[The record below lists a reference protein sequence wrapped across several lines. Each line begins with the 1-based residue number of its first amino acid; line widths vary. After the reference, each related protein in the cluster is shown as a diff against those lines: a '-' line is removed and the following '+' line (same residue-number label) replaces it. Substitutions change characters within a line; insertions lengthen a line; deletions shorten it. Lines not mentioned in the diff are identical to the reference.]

1 MSLSIS
7 TLFAEKASAVIRRL
21 GGKAWRVVEAQHVVS
36 TRKLVDSAEEQEILE
51 GLIDDAKPPLPDTEE
66 FRGLHYLLSTPFR
79 YPPLLHG
86 SRFGTRAE
94 PSLWYGSALPRTAF
108 AETAYYRLLFLEG
121 TTAEI
126 EPVSVELSLFHV
138 AVRCSKGVDLTRPP
152 FDAQRDVIASPTSY
166 DATQRLG
173 SSMRAAGVQAFRYP
187 SARDVKG
194 GKNLA
199 LFTPKAFAAKIPSV
213 PETWYCVA
221 TRARVE
227 LTKMDIFERRRW
239 TFPRGDFEVG
249 GDLPQPAP

>member
-1 MSLSIS
+1 MSPSIS

-51 GLIDDAKPPLPDTEE
+51 GLIDDAKPPLPDTEG

-138 AVRCSKGVDLTRPP
+138 AVRTSKGVDLTRPP
-152 FDAQRDVIASPTSY
+152 FDAQRTVIASPTSY
-166 DATQRLG
+166 GATQRLG
-173 SSMRAAGVQAFRYP
+173 SSMRSAGVQAFRFP
-187 SARDVKG
+187 SARDGKG

-199 LFTPKAFAAKIPSV
+199 LFTPAAFAAKVPSV

-227 LTKMDIFERRRW
+227 LTKLDIFERRRW
-239 TFPRGDFEVG
+239 TFPRSDFEVDG
-249 GDLPQPAP
+249 KLPLPAP